1 MTAATDLAHRA
12 RFISVEDGFDI
23 RRPALEPCSFDAELR
38 RARDRAAATGR
49 IDLDRSPRLGTPWP
63 ATSPLMLAGYARI
76 RRGERLAGAAAATA
90 EIHCVVQGRGRT
102 SRPDVCFDWGP
113 GDVFCLP
120 GGVETAHEAL
130 DGDCVLFSV
139 TDAPM
144 LAFAGLR
151 PPPAAESPIEP
162 VHYTADVIAAQLEAL
177 YARTLAPDTPGR
189 ALFLT
194 STRMAANRTCTPSLT
209 LTLNAVLPGEA
220 QPPHRH
226 NAAAIVLITRAG
238 SCRSRIG
245 DAEFPWDH
253 AAALL
258 TPPNA
263 VHSHRNDG
271 DEIAVALIIQDGG
284 LHYHCRTMGFAF
296 A

>member
-1 MTAATDLAHRA
+1 MTAATDLARRA
-12 RFISVEDGFDI
+12 RFISVEDGFNI
-23 RRPALEPCSFDAELR
+23 KRPALEPCSFDAELW
-38 RARDRAAATGR
+38 RARDPATPTGR
-49 IDLDRSPRLGTPWP
+49 IDLDCSHRLGIPWP
-63 ATSPLMLAGYARI
+63 ATSPLMLASYARI
-76 RRGERLAGAAAATA
+76 RRGETLTGATAATA
-90 EIHCVVQGRGRT
+90 EILCVAAGRGRT
-102 SRPDVCFDWGP
+102 TRADASFEWGP

-120 GGVETAHEAL
+120 GGVETAHDAI

-139 TDAPM
+139 SDAPM

-162 VHYTADVIAAQLEAL
+162 VLYTAAEIAARLEAL
-177 YARTLAPDTPGR
+177 YARVLAPDTPGR

-194 STRMAANRTCTPSLT
+194 STRMVAGRTCTPSLT

-226 NAAAIVLITRAG
+226 NAAAIVFITKHG

-245 DAEFPWDH
+245 DAEFAWDQ
-253 AAALL
+253 ATALL

-271 DEIAVALIIQDGG
+271 EEIAVALIVQDGG